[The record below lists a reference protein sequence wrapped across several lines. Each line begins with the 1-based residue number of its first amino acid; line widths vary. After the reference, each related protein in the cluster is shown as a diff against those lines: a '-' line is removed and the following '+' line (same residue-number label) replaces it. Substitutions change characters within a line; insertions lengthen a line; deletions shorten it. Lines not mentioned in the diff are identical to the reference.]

1 MTHPVHT
8 GCVIFYARP
17 EIVKSANSG
26 LHICLLSLIL
36 APKKTMADRSSL
48 PSERWFFFALLAL
61 SLLPLWAS
69 GRFFVTGDGP
79 CHVYNSKIL
88 LDYMLGR
95 NLDFYGTYYDLN
107 LHLQPNWLSH
117 ICLAALQFIFAPEIA
132 EKIFLTGYVLLFGF
146 GLRYLLRQ
154 INPESL
160 FLSSVG
166 VLFVWHHLLV
176 SGFYNFAFSIAI
188 CFWLGGYWLKN
199 RKALSNR
206 HVIVLAATWIIL
218 YFTHAMGAVFSLALV
233 GSAAL
238 TEFLRTA
245 RTAGFGDA
253 WQKNKTPFLRSALAA
268 VPMLALLG
276 WYFWK
281 TPANTG
287 TDTRTFADL
296 WENLIQLR
304 SLILFNSTE
313 RDTVK
318 AVAIF
323 TGLLLAGAVWLRVR
337 SRRFVAGDFFLLFL
351 ALALWQY
358 FSPANSKAAGL
369 QIPLRIQSFIWLGL
383 LCWTATATFPEWVR
397 RNAPAAAAVL
407 LVVLTFLRFPTHR
420 KASDLVE
427 DYLWCV
433 DKVNDRSVVLVLNY
447 DFNGVDK
454 KGKQIANR
462 QWPFIHAADYL
473 GAYRTV
479 IMSDNYEAT
488 KSYFPINWRWQRDM
502 YTQTDKDGINFENR
516 PPRAD
521 ILGYKR
527 RSEGYD
533 IDYVLFLSYDARFY
547 DHDYAREIMG
557 QVYQGY
563 EHVAFSPNGKGEI
576 WRRKKE

>member
-1 MTHPVHT
+1 
-8 GCVIFYARP
+8 
-17 EIVKSANSG
+17 
-26 LHICLLSLIL
+26 
-36 APKKTMADRSSL
+36 MATRSSL
-48 PSERWFFFALLAL
+48 PSERWFFFALLVL
-61 SLLPLWAS
+61 SLLPVWAS

-79 CHVYNSKIL
+79 CHVYNSKVL

-95 NLDFYGTYYDLN
+95 NLDFYGGFYDLN

-117 ICLAALQFIFAPEIA
+117 ISLAVLQLIFAPEIA

-154 INPESL
+154 INPESI
-160 FLSSVG
+160 FLSAVG
-166 VLFVWHHLLV
+166 LLFVWHHLLA

-188 CFWLGGYWLKN
+188 FFWLGGYWLKN
-199 RKALSNR
+199 RENLAGR
-206 HVIVLAATWIIL
+206 HLAILMAGWVVL
-218 YFTHAMGAVFSLALV
+218 YFTHAMGAVFSLVLV
-233 GSAAL
+233 GSASL
-238 TEFLRTA
+238 TEWLRAARSDGAGAAWEKYKQLLLRTGMA
-245 RTAGFGDA
+245 
-253 WQKNKTPFLRSALAA
+253 AL
-268 VPMLALLG
+268 PMLGLLG
-276 WYFWK
+276 WYYWK
-281 TPANTG
+281 TPAITG
-287 TDTRTFADL
+287 TDSRTFADL

-323 TGLLLAGAVWLRVR
+323 TGLLLAGAIWLRFR
-337 SRRFVAGDFFLLFL
+337 NRRLEKGDFFILLV
-351 ALALWQY
+351 ALAAWQY

-383 LCWTATATFPEWVR
+383 LLWSATATFPEWVR

-407 LVVLTFLRFPTHR
+407 LVVLTFLRFPTQR
-420 KASDLVE
+420 RASDLVE
-427 DYLWCV
+427 DYMWCV
-433 DKVNDRSVVLVLNY
+433 EKVEDRSTVLVLNY
-447 DFNGVDK
+447 DFNGLDK
-454 KGKQIANR
+454 QGRQIANR

-488 KSYFPINWRWQRDM
+488 KPYFPINWRWQRNM
-502 YTQTDKDGINFENR
+502 YSQTDKDGINFENR

-521 ILGYKR
+521 ILSYKR

-533 IDYVLFLSYDARFY
+533 IDYVLFLSYDPRFY

-563 EHVAFSPNGKGEI
+563 EHVAFSPNGKGEL
-576 WRRKKE
+576 WRRKRE